1 MSLENLTQS
10 VSYIPG
16 AVNIGVI
23 HNGKDAL
30 IIDSGLDKDSGR
42 QIKKAL
48 ESADLKLKAIINTH
62 SHADH
67 FGGNDYLVR
76 NLGPLVYAPTLES
89 SIIQTPLLEPIYLFH
104 GAYPIKEL
112 RNKFVYAKPSPVHS
126 TLDAGLSKISD
137 IKIDVVS
144 LKGHSFNQIG
154 ILKDGIMFCADT
166 AFSDKVI
173 DKYRIPVLQ
182 DVKSQI
188 ETLNM
193 LRNTKY
199 NLYVPSHAKPTEDI
213 TNLLEINM
221 KNIKELSLYILDLLE
236 EPLTID
242 QIESGL
248 FKKYELNLEAV
259 QQYYLI
265 HTTIMAYLSY
275 LYETKK
281 IKLELKN
288 NKPTWKTT

>member
-112 RNKFVYAKPSPVHS
+112 RNKFVYAKPSPVNS

-137 IKIDVVS
+137 IKIEIVS
-144 LKGHSFNQIG
+144 LKGHSFKQIG

-166 AFSDKVI
+166 IFSDKVI